1 MVIKLIPPFFQQNLE
16 QTTRNVATICIGM
29 PIEDFQLVDE
39 DPEDS
44 SSEVARLYGTASM
57 Q

>member
-1 MVIKLIPPFFQQNLE
+1 MVVLLIPPFFQQNLE
-16 QTTRNVATICIGM
+16 QTTHNVTTICIGM

-39 DPEDS
+39 DPGDS
-44 SSEVARLYGTASM
+44 SSELARLYGTASM